1 MDDSSLS
8 VVRRVCKE
16 KFNNIVLKDE
26 QLSAVNS
33 LLEGNDDLAILP
45 TGFGKSVIFRVFAEA
60 KTLILQQSLVASQL
74 VSIVQDQISE
84 AWSWDISSSTL
95 KQLTLE
101 CPEKLIFTGAEE
113 VANTN
118 SNFQKVL
125 ENQKSPYHQK
135 VE

>member
-33 LLEGNDDLAILP
+33 LLEGNDVLAILP
-45 TGFGKSVIFRVFAEA
+45 TSFGKSVIFRVFAEA
-60 KTLILQQSLVASQL
+60 KTLILQQSLVVSQL

-84 AWSWDISSSTL
+84 A
-95 KQLTLE
+95 
-101 CPEKLIFTGAEE
+101 
-113 VANTN
+113 
-118 SNFQKVL
+118 
-125 ENQKSPYHQK
+125 
-135 VE
+135 

>member
-33 LLEGNDDLAILP
+33 LLEGNDVLAILP
-45 TGFGKSVIFRVFAEA
+45 AGFGKSVIFRVFAEA

-84 AWSWDISSSTL
+84 A
-95 KQLTLE
+95 
-101 CPEKLIFTGAEE
+101 
-113 VANTN
+113 
-118 SNFQKVL
+118 
-125 ENQKSPYHQK
+125 
-135 VE
+135 